1 MQSCSVLCILCFAVC
16 TAVHLVY
23 YLANHNSINQWTKY
37 YTFTSYECLS
47 SQPCLICIVFIC
59 PNCINHIKSRFFIC
73 MCKTFNF
80 TLLNRRHTFTMPDT
94 NLFEVIELEKIEN
107 GGVRIGPEVHVGS
120 VDVIKSHS
128 TFICFK
134 CNRKV
139 RIFQIS

>member
-1 MQSCSVLCILCFAVC
+1 MLQCLLTSCVLFSKPQFNNHSGLNVIILHHMNAFLLNHAMSDMYCIYLSELYKPHKITFLFC
-16 TAVHLVY
+16 T
-23 YLANHNSINQWTKY
+23 
-37 YTFTSYECLS
+37 
-47 SQPCLICIVFIC
+47 
-59 PNCINHIKSRFFIC
+59 
-73 MCKTFNF
+73 CKTFNI
-80 TLLNRRHTFTMPDT
+80 TLLKRRHTVTMPDT

>member
-1 MQSCSVLCILCFAVC
+1 MNAVLQCLLISCVLFSKPQF
-16 TAVHLVY
+16 HK
-23 YLANHNSINQWTKY
+23 SWTKY